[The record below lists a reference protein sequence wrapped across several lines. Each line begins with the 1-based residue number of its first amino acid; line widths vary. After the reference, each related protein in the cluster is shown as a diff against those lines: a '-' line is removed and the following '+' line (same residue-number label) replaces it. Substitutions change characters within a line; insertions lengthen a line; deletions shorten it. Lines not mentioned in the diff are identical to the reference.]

1 MVFLRPRHELTG
13 AYDVPKS
20 VTFRLSAIIQFP
32 IIIPTT
38 VAHIKHKF
46 DSWRCLIKLHV
57 EFEYASGPMIF
68 VIVIPLNLKKNMGN
82 SLSDHYHINRCTY
95 FNSNLIYGYVI
106 TKYTGQVWIWSRSDD
121 FWEFCLL
128 NFIEN

>member
-20 VTFRLSAIIQFP
+20 VIFRLSAIIQFP

-68 VIVIPLNLKKNMGN
+68 VRVIPLNLGKKNGKFTLRP
-82 SLSDHYHINRCTY
+82 LSHQPLHIFQLKFDIWICHK
-95 FNSNLIYGYVI
+95 
-106 TKYTGQVWIWSRSDD
+106 KYTGQV
-121 FWEFCLL
+121 
-128 NFIEN
+128 

>member
-20 VTFRLSAIIQFP
+20 VIFRLSAIIQFP

-57 EFEYASGPMIF
+57 EFEFASGPMIF
-68 VIVIPLNLKKNMGN
+68 VRVIPLNVGEKKWEIH
-82 SLSDHYHINRCTY
+82 SPTIITSTVAHISTQ
-95 FNSNLIYGYVI
+95 I
-106 TKYTGQVWIWSRSDD
+106 
-121 FWEFCLL
+121 
-128 NFIEN
+128 